1 MSSFSTPL
9 IDLLGHALGLTAQR
23 QTLVSQ
29 NIANIDT
36 PGYHARDIDFR
47 RELQQALSLDQT
59 REDQASQTGQPDQEV
74 ARPAPFVR
82 EVPGLIDR
90 PDGNNVN
97 IDQEASSLLLCQQ
110 AYQASA
116 QVITTINQMLETV
129 LNMGAGS

>member
-9 IDLLGHALGLTAQR
+9 IDLLGHALDLTAQR

-29 NIANIDT
+29 NIANVDT
-36 PGYHARDIDFR
+36 PGYHTRDLDFR
-47 RELQQALSLDQT
+47 EELQQALSLDQT
-59 REDQASQTGQPDQEV
+59 REDQANQTGQPDQE
-74 ARPAPFVR
+74 AASTTPFVR
-82 EVPGLIDR
+82 EVPGLIER

-97 IDQEASSLLLCQQ
+97 IDQEASSLLLYQQ

>member
-1 MSSFSTPL
+1 MSSLSTPL
-9 IDLLGHALGLTAQR
+9 IDLLGHALDLTAQR
-23 QTLVSQ
+23 QSLVSQ

-36 PGYHARDIDFR
+36 PGYHARDINFR
-47 RELQQALSLDQT
+47 QELQQALSLDQT
-59 REDQASQTGQPDQEV
+59 REDQANQMNQPDQEV
-74 ARPAPFVR
+74 AGPTPFVR

-97 IDQEASSLLLCQQ
+97 IDQEASSLLLYQQ

>member
-59 REDQASQTGQPDQEV
+59 REDQANQMNQPDQEV
-74 ARPAPFVR
+74 AGPTPFVR

-97 IDQEASSLLLCQQ
+97 IDQEASSLLLYQQ

>member
-36 PGYHARDIDFR
+36 PGYHARDINFR
-47 RELQQALSLDQT
+47 QELQQALSLDQT
-59 REDQASQTGQPDQEV
+59 REDQANQTGQPDQEV

-97 IDQEASSLLLCQQ
+97 IDQEASSLLLYQQ